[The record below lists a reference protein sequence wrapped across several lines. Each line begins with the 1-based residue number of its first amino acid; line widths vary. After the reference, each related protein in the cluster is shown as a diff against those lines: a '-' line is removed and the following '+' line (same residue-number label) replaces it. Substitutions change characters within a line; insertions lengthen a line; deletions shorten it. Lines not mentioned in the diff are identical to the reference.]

1 MATLDLSSFGGTVA
15 GKASVLGYSSVNS
28 SSYGWY
34 QQSVVGSDN
43 IVGVTSV
50 TGSGKGTTPY
60 KLDLATEKES
70 LTTLTDLSFGSSSDD
85 WNIVGNEYLTSVALG
100 SGADSLQISLTSA
113 SDLSVSMG
121 NGDDY
126 VSLGNAE
133 GSATVQGGDGA
144 DEIIVTNAQK
154 NLRVELGAGKD
165 SVQVATVSGA
175 FNVTGDGSDAKLVN
189 LSSAQSDVSVELGGA
204 SGNDTVGLGSVSGA
218 LAISTGAG
226 KDSVTVGSILEDK
239 NGTIDVGDGND
250 YVSVTSAS
258 GNLTVTLGAG
268 TDSLEVGDVSGTLT
282 VSASGTDANV
292 VTVNSASSVSITLGD
307 GKDVLDIT
315 SVVSGSI
322 NLGAGKD
329 TVYLGG
335 LDSAT
340 LNGGAGNKDVSL
352 GSASKATVTLGDGA
366 DVVSLGGDSFVS
378 STINLG
384 EGNDSLNGTA
394 AIIDSSTVQGGA
406 GNDDLVLGSVVG
418 SSIDLGD
425 GDDFIS
431 LAGASDVTLAGGAGN
446 DVYDLS
452 GLKGNV
458 ALSDYDITRD
468 VVSVGGALAPTM
480 LQSDG
485 SVSLSGGTVTLN
497 QTGDFY
503 AARVGESLK
512 KSSVYGWAGEDG
524 SFVNA
529 SSMTESVVLVGSNN
543 ENTVDTLMGGSKN
556 DTIVAGGG
564 DYVYGGAGND
574 YISLTS
580 ATSADPMHV
589 GLAAAGGSD
598 TVANFSAVSS
608 INEGDGIYLFEN
620 TIADGLTFKS
630 GTDTV
635 AKLGKA
641 TLTLGVNSSNAATV
655 KVEDMT
661 GESYNVAVVGSTA
674 SISDVS
680 TMANIYYG
688 AGDATTLDFSAAD
701 DALVVDLGNTGLF
714 ENTGDAIYAGG
725 FDTVKG
731 GSDTTVLMGSAA
743 DKETLMAGTG
753 DATLWGGGS
762 AADVLD
768 GTNGKSATDTKVT
781 YFYTAGDGKD
791 TIQNA
796 SWGKG
801 DGNDVLYLSNVAL
814 GSITNNGTNTVIKT
828 DDASDRLTLAG
839 YGSSNSDTALK
850 FTTDGQNV
858 SQVKIGVSGKSN
870 TWTYDADVAIYM
882 GGTNNTLKVGSDVD
896 SANIWLDGSNNSA
909 SYEKVKTVD
918 ASSSSGTLIIAGSGT
933 ANETLTAGRG
943 ETSLFGGFGASND
956 TMKSSTSQ
964 ASTTFFFG
972 KGDGSDV
979 ITSSYSDDKVVL
991 YNVALADISA
1001 GNVTLDDSQSGILKI
1016 AMNDGSSLTIGS
1028 MSSTSVKTFQ
1038 LSDGSTWQYDYAD
1051 KSWEQA

>member
-1 MATLDLSSFGGTVA
+1 MATLDLSSFGGTVE
-15 GKASVLGYSSVNS
+15 GKASVLGYSSVSS

-50 TGSGKGTTPY
+50 TGSGKGTDPY
-60 KLDLATEKES
+60 KLDLATGKDS
-70 LTTLTDLSFGSSSDD
+70 LTALTDLSFGSSSDD
-85 WNIVGNEYLTSVALG
+85 WDIVGNEYLTSVALG
-100 SGADSLQISLTSA
+100 SGADSLQIGTTST

-121 NGDDY
+121 SGDDD
-126 VSLGNAE
+126 VTITTAAGNV
-133 GSATVQGGDGA
+133 TVQGGDGA
-144 DEIIVTNAQK
+144 DDIIVTDAQK
-154 NLRVELGAGKD
+154 NLRVELGAGKNT
-165 SVQVATVSGA
+165 VQVTTVSGT
-175 FNVTGDGSDAKLVN
+175 FNVTGDGSDANSVIVGT
-189 LSSAQSDVSVELGGA
+189 AQSDVTVELADGA
-204 SGNDTVGLGSVSGA
+204 DTVTIGSVSGA
-218 LAISTGAG
+218 LAVRTGAG
-226 KDSVTVGSILEDK
+226 NDHVVVDGILEDK
-239 NGTIDVGDGND
+239 NGTIDVSDGND
-250 YVSVTSAS
+250 YVSVTSAT

-268 TDSLEVGDVSGTLT
+268 KDTLEVDDVSGTLT
-282 VSASGTDANV
+282 VSASGTDANL

-307 GKDVLDIT
+307 GKDTLDIV

-329 TVYLGG
+329 NVSLGG

-340 LNGGAGNKDVSL
+340 LNGGAGNKDITL

-366 DVVSLGGDSFVS
+366 DSVSLYNNFES
-378 STINLG
+378 SIINLG
-384 EGNDSLNGTA
+384 EGNDTLDGRTVS
-394 AIIDSSTVQGGA
+394 IESSTVQGGA
-406 GNDDLVLGSVVG
+406 GNDDLVLGSVAG

-425 GDDFIS
+425 GDDFIK
-431 LAGASDVTLAGGAGN
+431 LTGASDVTLAGGAGN

-458 ALSDYDITRD
+458 TLSDYDITRD
-468 VVSVGGALAPTM
+468 VVSVSGTLAATM

-556 DTIVAGGG
+556 DIIVAGGG

-574 YISLTS
+574 NITLTS
-580 ATSADPMHV
+580 LPSADPMHV
-589 GLAAAGGSD
+589 GLAAAGDSD
-598 TVANFSAVSS
+598 TVTYFDAVTSS
-608 INEGDGIYLFEN
+608 NEGDGIYLFEN

-641 TLTLGVNSSNAATV
+641 TLTLSGVNSSSVATV

-674 SISDVS
+674 SVSDVS

-688 AGDATTLDFSAAD
+688 AGDATTLDFSAVD

-781 YFYTAGDGKD
+781 YYYTAGDGKD

-909 SYEKVKTVD
+909 SYEKVKAVD